1 MTPLELILTAFGEE
15 VTRRIT
21 IREDAQ
27 GFNENL
33 DAAQQGG
40 EVAGEAR
47 INAEKKLGEKVVSNE
62 NFLNL
67 KPENDENRLNSD
79 KKMD

>member
-1 MTPLELILTAFGEE
+1 MILTAFGEE

-47 INAEKKLGEKVVSNE
+47 LNAEKKLGEKVVSEE
-62 NFLNL
+62 NYLNL
-67 KPENDENRLNSD
+67 SPINEQNRLDSD
-79 KKMD
+79 EKMG

>member
-1 MTPLELILTAFGEE
+1 MTAFGEE

-47 INAEKKLGEKVVSNE
+47 LNAEKKLGEKVVSEE
-62 NFLNL
+62 NYLNL
-67 KPENDENRLNSD
+67 SPINEQNRLDSD
-79 KKMD
+79 EKMG

>member
-1 MTPLELILTAFGEE
+1 MEFILTAFGEE

-47 INAEKKLGEKVVSNE
+47 LNAEKKLGEKVVSE
-62 NFLNL
+62 ANFLGLTAKDDQNL
-67 KPENDENRLNSD
+67 LNLEAKTD
-79 KKMD
+79 